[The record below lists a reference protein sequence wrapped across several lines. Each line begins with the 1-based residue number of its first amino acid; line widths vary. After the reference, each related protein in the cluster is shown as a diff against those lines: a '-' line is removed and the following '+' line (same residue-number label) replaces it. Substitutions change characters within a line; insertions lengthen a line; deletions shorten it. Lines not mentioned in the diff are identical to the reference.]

1 MVVRH
6 YVVAGNWT
14 QDLWKSSEWT
24 SIWANTPAP
33 VDCSLSFLNST
44 SFFLTYSLYILLT
57 VCHECPLWQSFPYL
71 QYPSHLNRWGGGLL
85 DTPQAYQISARLG
98 VSSPTLKPDKVAQ
111 LVEYIPHTGNNFGIA
126 PAKVVQDLHEG
137 QDEDLLHILRED

>member
-1 MVVRH
+1 MP
-6 YVVAGNWT
+6 
-14 QDLWKSSEWT
+14 Q
-24 SIWANTPAP
+24 
-33 VDCSLSFLNST
+33 SLPHPP
-44 SFFLTYSLYILLT
+44 SL
-57 VCHECPLWQSFPYL
+57 CPLRGWEHPGYSTNTLAL
-71 QYPSHLNRWGGGLL
+71 QN
-85 DTPQAYQISARLG
+85 SARLG